1 MWQIKGPLDLP
12 DLTGG
17 IPDANSWFMPVDVSD
32 EDIFADTGVFSSPIE
47 GQEGDDLHQA
57 SYNVCAAQMPE
68 CAAEMDMLRL
78 MYSQQIRSD
87 CAAYENSLKQQ
98 RNASAQK
105 LYTAEQALYSAAL
118 EQYQN
123 ANKYDLG
130 QCVLEFKQCMIDT
143 GECGDDFSGCATVAA
158 FDAVNVRSS
167 NKDLSNTYK
176 IAGTMTSI
184 EIQKS
189 TYDILYSK
197 KPLCESVTKQCVTA
211 NEANGGD
218 QVWLAFLRAV
228 APQVKSAELIATDN
242 ARQNCTGNISSCFQ
256 TACKDTMDPNDPDGS
271 YDMCL
276 TNPKTMFSLCTVP
289 LNACGITT
297 DPKNDDD
304 IIDPN
309 GIWDLVVAR
318 LESMRVN
325 SCTDQVKQCLQS
337 ADRCGSDYTQCI
349 GLDTDT
355 IIQMCPEELLVGCRN
370 YRNAETDNLLNS
382 GWGERD
388 QFYANLEPIVQGI
401 FLNIENNLL
410 TECQDAADEAMISV
424 CGSTENCDNMT
435 VNENIGT
442 NTLEYKIC
450 EITSGTGTDVSY
462 GNCYTEIS
470 QISDEMLGRDTSLAQ
485 GSVSNDEDEQAEYT
499 YRNIDES
506 LASAMEVNASGGAKL
521 AIIIEGEI
529 PWNAISF
536 DDETGLIALDES
548 TIAGSEEQIRSIKN
562 ELGML
567 QNNINNAINAI
578 ESNQQVQFCTEGRV
592 VQGVNDRGRTQ
603 INDESSS
610 TRESAGLGAVTVDR
624 SGQGRFPGLT
634 TQMRAKIAASA
645 IKIATEN
652 YNTKYAELEQKRM
665 DDYVSLSE
673 RIAEIQ
679 NQNLDDARRESA
691 RLACTGVAES
701 SSMGRSWGKQN
712 STSSQERDLVGSK
725 VVNNWN
731 YKETVTSTFNWQT
744 MVCHRCTRRQN
755 CTDPKGG
762 RRFCKKWADPVE
774 TCEDIQF

>member
-1 MWQIKGPLDLP
+1 MWQIKGPLQLP
-12 DLTGG
+12 DL
-17 IPDANSWFMPVDVSD
+17 NSWMTPIDAEEDSIFDDVID
-32 EDIFADTGVFSSPIE
+32 VYQSPID
-47 GQEGDDLHQA
+47 GKEGDALYAA
-57 SYNVCAAQMPE
+57 SHDICIQQMPE
-68 CAAEMDMLRL
+68 CSNEIGMLQL

-87 CAAYENSLKQQ
+87 CTAYENSLKQQ

-176 IAGTMTSI
+176 IAGAMTSI

-211 NEANGGD
+211 NEENGGD
-218 QVWLAFLRAV
+218 QVWLAFLREV

-401 FLNIENNLL
+401 FLNIANNLL

-652 YNTKYAELEQKRM
+652 YNTKYAELENKRM

-712 STSSQERDLVGSK
+712 TTSSQERDLVGSK

>member
-1 MWQIKGPLDLP
+1 MWQIKGPLQLP
-12 DLTGG
+12 DL
-17 IPDANSWFMPVDVSD
+17 NSWMTPIDAEEDSIFDDVID
-32 EDIFADTGVFSSPIE
+32 VYQSPIE
-47 GQEGDDLHQA
+47 GKEGDALYAA
-57 SYNVCAAQMPE
+57 SHDICIQQMPE
-68 CAAEMDMLRL
+68 CSNEIGMLQL

-87 CAAYENSLKQQ
+87 CTAYENSLKQQ

-176 IAGTMTSI
+176 IAGAMTSI

-197 KPLCESVTKQCVTA
+197 KPLCESVTKQCVAA

-218 QVWLAFLRAV
+218 QVWLTFLREV
-228 APQVKSAELIATDN
+228 APQVKSAELIAEDN
-242 ARQNCTGNISSCFQ
+242 ARQNCIGNISSCFQ

-276 TNPKTMFSLCTVP
+276 TKPQTMFSLCTVP

-297 DPKNDDD
+297 DPKDDDD

-309 GIWDLVVAR
+309 GIWDFVVAR

-349 GLDTDT
+349 GLDTDS

-370 YRNAETDNLLNS
+370 YRNAETDSLLNS

-401 FLNIENNLL
+401 FLNIDNNLL

-435 VNENIGT
+435 VDEYIGA

-450 EITSGTGTDVSY
+450 QIVPNGNSTDIDYNS
-462 GNCYTEIS
+462 CYTDLS
-470 QISDEMLGRDTSLAQ
+470 QISDTDLGLHGTSGQ
-485 GSVSNDEDEQAEYT
+485 TNDRKDF
-499 YRNIDES
+499 
-506 LASAMEVNASGGAKL
+506 
-521 AIIIEGEI
+521 AIIIQGEM
-529 PWNAISF
+529 PWENVIF
-536 DDETGLIALDES
+536 DENGRLSMTAVDPDAENQRKIES
-548 TIAGSEEQIRSIKN
+548 
-562 ELGML
+562 ELATL

-578 ESNQQVQFCTEGRV
+578 ESNQQVQWCMSGRV
-592 VQGVNDRGRTQ
+592 VQG
-603 INDESSS
+603 INDEDKKFTSNASAQGTLNRAVSSRTNLEVS
-610 TRESAGLGAVTVDR
+610 SLDAAANNQTLIDR
-624 SGQGRFPGLT
+624 SGQGGRFPGLT
-634 TQMRAKIAASA
+634 TQMRAMIATSA
-645 IKIATEN
+645 IKRAMDN
-652 YNTKYAELEQKRM
+652 YRVKYQELEEQRM
-665 DDYVSLSE
+665 QDYVTLNE
-673 RIAEIQ
+673 RIAEID
-679 NQNLDDARRESA
+679 NENTLEARRNAAREACVGTAGASTFEADRWSIKKGRESA
-691 RLACTGVAES
+691 KTVDS
-701 SSMGRSWGKQN
+701 SAVGKEGEEYVGTEDN
-712 STSSQERDLVGSK
+712 SRWNYREVITSSFSPTTL
-725 VVNNWN
+725 
-731 YKETVTSTFNWQT
+731 
-744 MVCHRCTRRQN
+744 VCHRCTRTQN
-755 CTDPKGG
+755 CNDPKGG
-762 RRFCKKWADPVE
+762 RKLCKKWADPVE